1 MEEKSKK
8 ITIRVTEENYAKI
21 KENAENA
28 GLSVTEYLSFLGVN
42 PRQIDMLAPDIF
54 RILNAV
60 QTENEKLYTAVQ
72 EFKER
77 NKDSLGDF
85 IMVRFWDAKTL
96 EQNRKLRYIE
106 DSLKEILSTYST
118 TNANPESITQ
128 K

>member
-28 GLSVTEYLSFLGVN
+28 GLSVTEYLSSLGVN
-42 PRQIDMLAPDIF
+42 PRQIDVLAPEIF
-54 RILNAV
+54 GILGAV
-60 QTENEKLYTAVQ
+60 QKENEKLYTAVQ

-85 IMVRFWDAKTL
+85 IMVRFWDNKTL

-106 DSLKEILSTYST
+106 DSLKEILAGKYTDT
-118 TNANPESITQ
+118 ITNANDE
-128 K
+128 